1 MKTKRTAK
9 KRPAKREPT
18 AAEEA
23 RYRKRSD
30 AVAAV
35 RRGDTV
41 EDVARIFGVNRATLF
56 RWLADYR
63 GGGESALRDEARPG
77 RPRKVDEKLMTWL
90 YDVITMGDPRQHQ
103 FAFCLWTLGVIRT
116 LLKREWG
123 IDLSKS
129 GVSRLMAHL
138 GLSAQHPLYRSYKRD
153 QKKIDSYLNRRFP
166 QIRRLARERGA
177 VIYFVDEASVRAD
190 EHRGTTWGKIGQT
203 PVVEDTG
210 DRYSINLISAVSPRG
225 DMKFRAFEGS
235 MNQDKFI
242 DFLVDLLKDTGK
254 PIIVIVDNASYHTS
268 GFVKKCA
275 KKSGG
280 RVSLFYLP
288 PYSPELNPDEQVWNH
303 TKARIGKIFVETKEH
318 LLEQVRNALKSI
330 QMSRD
335 LILSFFQLKDTKY
348 AAGSC

>member
-1 MKTKRTAK
+1 MKKKQPAK
-9 KRPAKREPT
+9 KKPT
-18 AAEEA
+18 AAAEA

-41 EDVARIFGVNRATLF
+41 EDVARIFDVNRATLF

-63 GGGESALRDEARPG
+63 SGGEGALREEDRPG
-77 RPRKVDEKLMTWL
+77 RPRKVDETMMKWL
-90 YDVITMGDPRQHQ
+90 YDAVTMGDPRQYQ
-103 FAFCLWTLGVIRT
+103 FTFCLWTLGIIRT
-116 LLKREWG
+116 LLKGEWN
-123 IDLSKS
+123 IELSKS

-138 GLSAQHPLYRSYKRD
+138 GLSAQHPLYRSYKQD
-153 QKKIDSYLNRRFP
+153 QKKIDAYLNRRFP

-203 PVVEDTG
+203 PVVKDTG

-235 MNQDKFI
+235 MNQDKFL
-242 DFLVDLLKDTGK
+242 DFLVALLNDTGK
-254 PIIVIVDNASYHTS
+254 PIIVIADNASYHTG
-268 GFVKKCA
+268 GFAKKCA
-275 KKSGG
+275 EKSNGL
-280 RVSLFYLP
+280 VFLFYLP

-318 LLEQVRNALKSI
+318 LLKQVRNVLKSI

-335 LILSFFQLKDTKY
+335 LVLSFFQLKDTKY
-348 AAGSC
+348 AADAC

>member
-1 MKTKRTAK
+1 MKRKQSAEK
-9 KRPAKREPT
+9 KPT
-18 AAEEA
+18 ATEEA

-35 RRGDTV
+35 QRGDTV
-41 EDVARIFGVNRATLF
+41 EDVARIFGVGVSTLF
-56 RWLADYR
+56 RWLAEYR
-63 GGGESALRDEARPG
+63 AGGESALREEPRAG
-77 RPRKVDEKLMTWL
+77 RPRKVDETLMKWL
-90 YDVITMGDPRQHQ
+90 YEAVTMGDPRQHQ
-103 FAFCLWTLGVIRT
+103 FTFCLWTLGIVRT
-116 LLKREWG
+116 MLKREWNVE
-123 IDLSKS
+123 LSKS

-153 QKKIDSYLNRRFP
+153 QEKVDAYLNRRFP

-177 VIYFVDEASVRAD
+177 VIYFVDEASVKAD

-203 PVVEDTG
+203 PVVKDTG
-210 DRYSINLISAVSPRG
+210 DRYGINLISAVSPRG

-242 DFLVDLLKDTGK
+242 DFLVDLLNDTGK
-254 PIIVIVDNASYHTS
+254 PIIVIVDNASYHTG
-268 GFVKKCA
+268 GFAKKCA
-275 KKSGG
+275 DKSNGL
-280 RVSLFYLP
+280 VSLFYLP

-303 TKARIGKIFVETKEH
+303 TKARIGKIFVETKEQ
-318 LLEQVRNALKSI
+318 LLEQVRNVLKSI

-348 AAGSC
+348 AADSC